1 MEGVMQDPNTVLSI
15 TAGLGN
21 LNVASVPTSSEPSTP
36 LGASG
41 NESPL
46 SLDAG
51 LRDWLTEAL
60 IANAASNP
68 KVYVKLLVSNAA
80 SGSIIG
86 KGGGNINDVQA
97 KTFARIQLSKA
108 NEYFPGTTERTLLVT
123 GRLKQVV
130 AALGLL
136 FAKLL
141 REGVA
146 PLSPKSKAA
155 AAFPPPGSEG
165 EDAADRPLRLL
176 VRLLVPQ
183 PLCGVIIGKNGVT
196 IRNYAADT
204 GTIIR
209 VTSNEAAQVPSSH
222 RIVTIAGEKEGVLKA
237 IALMTLKQSDDPK
250 FPLYGEL
257 PSPTMARGDG
267 GFSSGGATLP
277 PSFLPHP
284 GTPFLP
290 PSPALYSS
298 PGGSHGMF
306 PMLPPSMNGSTAPAL
321 AADGFSGGSSVALL
335 LSEDQAAL
343 LLGDGSRVVVEVEQM
358 TGCRMRLDM
367 ADGPRGPYGRLLLSG
382 SPEVVAYAQ
391 WLLGQRL
398 AAAAASYQFSG
409 TTYYAPT
416 PGFVAPPLGA
426 MAYWPTAGMMLPP
439 QTAQQQQHMM
449 AAAAALPQPVAL
461 RQHSGS
467 SVDTL

>member
-36 LGASG
+36 LGAGG

-97 KTFARIQLSKA
+97 KTYARIQLSKA

-130 AALGLL
+130 AALGLI

-155 AAFPPPGSEG
+155 AAFPPTGSEG
-165 EDAADRPLRLL
+165 EDAAERPLRLL

-204 GTIIR
+204 GTVIR
-209 VTSNEAAQVPSSH
+209 VTSNEASQVPSSH
-222 RIVTIAGEKEGVLKA
+222 RIVTIAGDKEGVLKA

-257 PSPTMARGDG
+257 PSPSMSHG
-267 GFSSGGATLP
+267 GSSFAGAGTPLP

-284 GTPFLP
+284 AAAFLP
-290 PSPALYSS
+290 PTAALYGS
-298 PGGSHGMF
+298 PGGGHGMF
-306 PMLPPSMNGSTAPAL
+306 PLLPPAMGGGPAPAP
-321 AADGFSGGSSVALL
+321 AADGFAGGSSLTLL

-343 LLGDGSRVVVEVEQM
+343 LLGDGSRAVLEVEQV
-358 TGCRMRLDM
+358 TGCRVRLDM
-367 ADGPRGPYGRLLLSG
+367 ADGPRGPYGRVLLSG
-382 SPEVVAYAQ
+382 APEMVAYAQ

-398 AAAAASYQFSG
+398 AAAAASFQISG
-409 TTYYAPT
+409 TTYYAHT
-416 PGFVAPPLGA
+416 PGHGFMAPHLGA
-426 MAYWPTAGMMLPP
+426 MAFWPPAGMMAAP
-439 QTAQQQQHMM
+439 QQAQQQHMM
-449 AAAAALPQPVAL
+449 AAAALSQHMSL